1 MKGNKM
7 KFVRWLMGAFIL
19 GMILALIILRT
30 PPILFHQNLPHIHFL
45 GKALYIIILAGLMC
59 LFRVLRGPTTA
70 DRIVAVDIFGFMLVG
85 LCAILTIVTG
95 RSWYIDIGIAWALQ
109 AFVTIL
115 ALSKYLEGKGFDE

>member
-1 MKGNKM
+1 MERMKI
-7 KFVRWLMGAFIL
+7 FWWCVEVLILGAIL
-19 GMILALIILRT
+19 GMIILH
-30 PPILFHQNLPHIHFL
+30 PQPFLFNQNLPYVAFL
-45 GKALYIIILAGLMC
+45 GKALYIILLAGLMC

-70 DRIVAVDIFGFMLVG
+70 DRIIAVDIFGFMLVG

>member
-1 MKGNKM
+1 MRI
-7 KFVRWLMGAFIL
+7 VSWCIGAL
-19 GMILALIILRT
+19 VLVIIIINIIWR
-30 PPILFHQNLPHIHFL
+30 PQPFLFYQDLPYVAFL

-85 LCAILTIVTG
+85 LCAILTIITG
-95 RSWYIDIGIAWALQ
+95 RAWYIDVGIAWALQ

-115 ALSKYLEGKGFDE
+115 AYSKYLEGKGFDE